1 MIRRQTLKSLLSGIL
16 VVVLITIG
24 CSDSDELSQGAFEL
38 TLSRDS
44 SEAAPG
50 AILKVEVT
58 IDRREFRDPIELR
71 LVRSPKGARHNFPV
85 TTEDSRAML
94 ELELPEDAALGHH
107 ELTITAAGG
116 DLIRTAGLHLSIVK
130 QFTFED
136 HAPGRSGEMREL
148 TVGDETLIYEVI
160 DGLAILDGDMILGEA
175 EEIEALA
182 ASGIDPQ
189 GTIMPERQ
197 CSGAWFWRRCAARW
211 PDGRVPYAVDSG
223 AWGNDADEMR
233 TKIMEA
239 ISMWSRA
246 VKTITFTE
254 ARASDDDYIL
264 FTESDGCSAHVGY
277 RGGRQKIWLSTRCR
291 VGSIAHEIGHA
302 LGLFHEHQ
310 RHDRDVYVEIL
321 EENIDRKK
329 SNFKKKKLGRAIP
342 VGEYDP
348 HSIMHYPIGA
358 FKKDS
363 EPCEVGNLDGCTIL
377 PRSTLQ
383 GVAPEDLGQ
392 RDRLSPG
399 DIAAVYAMYPGE
411 PPTVSVARP
420 FAGEEI
426 PRNQLLPLNA
436 EIDNPHGQEIGVTW
450 ILDSVEVPSDEIIDE
465 SYLPTE
471 DLSFG
476 AHEVVA
482 VAADEAGNAATSE
495 PVMFEVVSVRPDV
508 DLIITDGPQPGG
520 TTVVDTTLSFEGH
533 ATDPHRQ
540 DMADPEV
547 PAERFE
553 WFVGFLP
560 LDDYTGSKSASHT
573 FEEQG
578 THTVT
583 VRVTGEYGVP
593 REDSVEINVVEPV
606 AAPGT
611 AVIEHP
617 EDGDLFFADGEDE
630 GGPYAE
636 VLVVGYAN
644 YGDGSSVP
652 PDRLVWESSLNGE
665 LGTGRHRDVRL
676 YTGTHTLTV
685 KVLDEDG
692 HVVFTSDSIE
702 IKVDSII

>member
-1 MIRRQTLKSLLSGIL
+1 MSHYARSFVRAGLILILL
-16 VVVLITIG
+16 VVAACG
-24 CSDSDELSQGAFEL
+24 GNDEPSESSFDLS
-38 TLSRDS
+38 LSRES
-44 SEAAPG
+44 TELLPG
-50 AILKVEVT
+50 GVLQVEVT
-58 IDRREFRDPIELR
+58 IERTDFPGRIELH
-71 LVRSPKGARHNFPV
+71 VDGSPERASHNFPV
-85 TTEDSRAML
+85 TTEESRVTL
-94 ELELPEDAALGHH
+94 ELELPEEAALEHH
-107 ELTITAAGG
+107 KLTIAGEAGGLVRTAA
-116 DLIRTAGLHLSIVK
+116 LHLFVVDE
-130 QFTFED
+130 FTVPEY
-136 HAPGRSGEMREL
+136 APGRSGEVREL
-148 TVGDETLIYEVI
+148 TVGEETLTYEVI
-160 DGLAILDGDMILGEA
+160 DGLAILEGDIILGDA
-175 EEIEALA
+175 DEIEARAESLI
-182 ASGIDPQ
+182 G
-189 GTIMPERQ
+189 PEGAIIKERA
-197 CSGAWFWRRCAARW
+197 CSGAWFWRDCDGRW
-211 PDGRVPYAVDSG
+211 ADGRVPYAIEAG
-223 AWGNDADEMR
+223 AWGDDTDMMR
-233 TKIMEA
+233 TRIIEA
-239 ISMWSRA
+239 ISTWSRA

-264 FTESDGCSAHVGY
+264 FTESDGCSSHVGY
-277 RGGRQKIWLSTRCR
+277 DGGEQKVRLSTGCSTS
-291 VGSIAHEIGHA
+291 VVVHEIGHA
-302 LGLFHEHQ
+302 LGLFHEQ
-310 RHDRDVYVEIL
+310 SRSDRDAHVEIVWD
-321 EENIDRKK
+321 NIESGKRHNFRKR
-329 SNFKKKKLGRAIP
+329 SHAIAH
-342 VGEYDP
+342 GDYDFE
-348 HSIMHYPIGA
+348 SIMHYWSFTFCKRNDHGSCVGPTIE
-358 FKKDS
+358 S
-363 EPCEVGNLDGCTIL
+363 VEPLPPGTVMGGNSLT
-377 PRSTLQ
+377 
-383 GVAPEDLGQ
+383 E
-392 RDRLSPG
+392 G
-399 DIAAVYAMYPGE
+399 DIAAAYAMYPGE
-411 PPTVSVARP
+411 PPTVSVTRP

-436 EIDNPHGQEIGVTW
+436 EIDNPHGQEISVTW
-450 ILDSVEVPSDEIIDE
+450 ILDNVEVPSDEIIDE

-636 VLVVGYAN
+636 VFVVGYAN